1 MIRDHGATELPYS
14 YGQVIP
20 GMWEWRSSGSRDKL
34 AGAARRSRK
43 SEGDGLNPRVS
54 TAGQAHAD
62 TSEHVQ
68 AADRAQAVT
77 RYGRLMGL
85 IATDRCVLLDGAT
98 GTELIGVSGQR
109 PEVEE
114 HLWGL
119 TALLDSPDDVL
130 AVHRRYVET
139 GCDVI
144 STNTWGLP
152 TALRRGG
159 VELMDSSEPVHWMDV
174 ARRAVRLARTAARD
188 AGREDEVAVAF
199 SINGDVDTPDGRETI
214 RLLARAFEEDQP
226 DLILVETL
234 SLVRSSTYATVEA
247 LLDSGLPVWL
257 SFRRCRHG
265 VCGVYGEHWG
275 GPEGDAFGRA
285 ARRFE
290 EMGVGALAINCVP
303 PDHVTGM
310 LSWLRDFTDLPL
322 GAYPNLGYLSAA
334 GWRHELSIGGDEYAK
349 LALSWRDEGAQL
361 IGGCCGVGPEHLAAA
376 RAVLEG
382 TKPGHN
388 RPAALPD
395 EGPLASRVNGRAAQH
410 WADPRGRE
418 MFPLDFPEITCDPG
432 VFEPTQGSLLMWK
445 YLYREGIGAHQRCL
459 DIGCGSGLLTV
470 QLARNG
476 AAHVHAID
484 IDETAVKNTMTNAFR
499 NGLADRVSAAAQDLY
514 PWVPEERYDVIVASL
529 YQMPVD
535 PFEQVT
541 THRPLDYW
549 GRNLLD
555 HLMRLLPEALSDDGV
570 AYLMQL
576 SIIGERRTTQL
587 LDSLGFQARVVDFG
601 FFEFSDLFA
610 ERNEQIKRVEERSD
624 AYHFTLGRSDMMV
637 TYLLEVTRKAAAN
650 GD

>member
-1 MIRDHGATELPYS
+1 VSP
-14 YGQVIP
+14 P
-20 GMWEWRSSGSRDKL
+20 
-34 AGAARRSRK
+34 
-43 SEGDGLNPRVS
+43 VS
-54 TAGQAHAD
+54 TPDQA
-62 TSEHVQ
+62 E
-68 AADRAQAVT
+68 AVS

-85 IATDRCVLLDGAT
+85 IATDQCVILDGAT

-119 TALLDSPDDVL
+119 TALLDSPDEVMS
-130 AVHRRYVET
+130 VHRRYAEI

-152 TALRRGG
+152 TAVRRGG
-159 VELMDSSEPVHWMDV
+159 VDLLDSEEPVHWMDV
-174 ARRAVRLARTAARD
+174 ARRGVRLARTATTE
-188 AGREDEVAVAF
+188 AGRGDEVAVAF

-214 RLLARAFEEDQP
+214 RLLARAFEEDRP

-247 LLDSGLPVWL
+247 LLDTGLPVWL

-334 GWRHELSIGGDEYAK
+334 GWRHELSIRGDEYAR
-349 LALSWRDEGAQL
+349 LAKTWRDEGAQL
-361 IGGCCGVGPEHLAAA
+361 IGGCCGVGPDHLAAA
-376 RAVLEG
+376 RTALQG
-382 TKPGHN
+382 SKPGHK

-395 EGPLASRVNGRAAQH
+395 EGATPRANGRSLQH
-410 WADPRGRE
+410 WSDARGRM
-418 MFPLDFPEITCDPG
+418 MFPLDFPEITVDSG
-432 VFEPTQGSLLMWK
+432 VFEPTQGSLLAWK

-484 IDETAVKNTMTNAFR
+484 IDEAAVKNTMTNAFR
-499 NGLADRVSAAAQDLY
+499 NGLSDRVSAGAQDLY
-514 PWVPEERYDVIVASL
+514 PWVPEEHYDVIVASL

-555 HLMRLLPEALSDDGV
+555 HLMRLLPEALADDGV
-570 AYLMQL
+570 AYVMQL

-587 LDSLGFQARVVDFG
+587 LESLGFQARVVDFG
-601 FFEFSDLFA
+601 FFEFSDLFS
-610 ERNEQIKRVEERSD
+610 ERNEQIRRVEERSD

-637 TYLLEVTRKAAAN
+637 AYLLEITRRRDGA
-650 GD
+650 